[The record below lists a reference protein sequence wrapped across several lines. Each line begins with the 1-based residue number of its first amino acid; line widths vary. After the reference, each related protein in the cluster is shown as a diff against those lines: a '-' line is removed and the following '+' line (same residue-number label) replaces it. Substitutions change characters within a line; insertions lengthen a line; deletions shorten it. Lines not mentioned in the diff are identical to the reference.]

1 MARTFRVSPGTV
13 RWAGMV
19 AGPVL
24 GAITFMALP
33 ESYSGSGG
41 DVVGL
46 SGAGRATAAV
56 AVWMATWWFTEAL
69 PVYATAL
76 LPLALFPLVGA
87 TSMREAA
94 APYGHELIFLFLGGF
109 IVALAMERWG
119 LHKRIAFSALRSVG
133 TRPRRI
139 IAVFMGI
146 TAFLSMWITNTATT
160 IMMLPIALS
169 VVGLLNEQER
179 EQRNTFGVCLLLGI
193 AYAASIGGV
202 GTLIGT
208 VPNAFLASYLDREL
222 GIELSFADWMSIGV
236 PLVLVFVPV
245 VWVLLTRVLYPVGTT
260 PVAGSE
266 DLIRAAYRALGPM
279 SRGERTTLVVFV
291 LTASCWI
298 LRRWLSQLEWD
309 GWRPLAGLSDSGIAV
324 LAALTLFVLPVN
336 VRARQFAMDW
346 ETAVKLPW
354 GLLIL
359 FGGGLSLAGALDAN
373 GVSNYVGSAIGQV
386 ATLPGLVVVLIVTAL
401 VIFLTELTSN
411 TATTATLIPV
421 LAAVAVSF
429 DLNPLLL
436 TVPATVAA
444 SCAFMLPVATPPNAI
459 VFGSGR
465 LSIPQMA
472 RAGLWLNLAGVIL
485 ITTLTYLVAM
495 PLLGVD
501 IGGSG

>member
-119 LHKRIAFSALRSVG
+119 LHKRIAYSALRSVG

-179 EQRNTFGVCLLLGI
+179 EQRKNR
-193 AYAASIGGV
+193 
-202 GTLIGT
+202 T
-208 VPNAFLASYLDREL
+208 VPS
-222 GIELSFADWMSIGV
+222 
-236 PLVLVFVPV
+236 
-245 VWVLLTRVLYPVGTT
+245 
-260 PVAGSE
+260 
-266 DLIRAAYRALGPM
+266 
-279 SRGERTTLVVFV
+279 
-291 LTASCWI
+291 
-298 LRRWLSQLEWD
+298 
-309 GWRPLAGLSDSGIAV
+309 
-324 LAALTLFVLPVN
+324 
-336 VRARQFAMDW
+336 
-346 ETAVKLPW
+346 
-354 GLLIL
+354 
-359 FGGGLSLAGALDAN
+359 
-373 GVSNYVGSAIGQV
+373 
-386 ATLPGLVVVLIVTAL
+386 
-401 VIFLTELTSN
+401 
-411 TATTATLIPV
+411 
-421 LAAVAVSF
+421 
-429 DLNPLLL
+429 
-436 TVPATVAA
+436 
-444 SCAFMLPVATPPNAI
+444 
-459 VFGSGR
+459 
-465 LSIPQMA
+465 
-472 RAGLWLNLAGVIL
+472 
-485 ITTLTYLVAM
+485 
-495 PLLGVD
+495 
-501 IGGSG
+501 